1 MINNRC
7 FVKFSNG
14 LPCMTELTTIYNNLI
29 LFYANLNS
37 LKHKLDPCDA
47 NLNSQERKLDSF
59 DANLNSQKR
68 KLDSLCV
75 EILKRKQFAWRG
87 GNRSPHVMVA
97 LELS

>member
-1 MINNRC
+1 
-7 FVKFSNG
+7 
-14 LPCMTELTTIYNNLI
+14 MTELTTIYNNSI

-59 DANLNSQKR
+59 DANLILFVLNS
-68 KLDSLCV
+68 
-75 EILKRKQFAWRG
+75 LKRKQFAWRG
-87 GNRSPHVMVA
+87 SNRSPHVMVA